1 MSKLMKNGHIP
12 LNQKEAKA
20 VGEELKFLSEEDLD
34 VAKNMRILREDRGW
48 TQEDLAEKLNI
59 DPEIYASYETG
70 RRYMP
75 SDLLERL
82 GVVFETSES

>member
-1 MSKLMKNGHIP
+1 MSKLMKNCHVP

-20 VGEELKFLSEEDLD
+20 VGEEIKFLSEEDLD
-34 VAKNMRILREDRGW
+34 IAKNMRILREDRGW
-48 TQEDLAEKLNI
+48 TQEELAEKLNI
-59 DPEIYASYETG
+59 DPEIYASYEMG
-70 RRYMP
+70 RRSMP